1 MKETLQSVSNDDV
14 FVLGDCAK
22 IEDMALPCT
31 AQVAMQQAN
40 IVAKNI
46 MAKTLKG
53 EDSSLE
59 KFRYLPLGEMLTL
72 GASEAAI
79 YGLGGLVELDGPLAS
94 AARRLVYAARMPTQE
109 QTVTAILNQ
118 AVSTAASVA
127 GKALRSRPVGILS
140 A

>member
-53 EDSSLE
+53 EDSSLRE
-59 KFRYLPLGEMLTL
+59 VQILTS
-72 GASEAAI
+72 GRD
-79 YGLGGLVELDGPLAS
+79 VD
-94 AARRLVYAARMPTQE
+94 ARCQ
-109 QTVTAILNQ
+109 
-118 AVSTAASVA
+118 
-127 GKALRSRPVGILS
+127 
-140 A
+140 